1 VGEPDSKTLKYFM
14 LEGFLMAVV
23 FAKKTAPSGTVF
35 KFLFYTTY
43 RSGR

>member
-1 VGEPDSKTLKYFM
+1 MGEPDSKTLKYFM

-23 FAKKTAPSGTVF
+23 FAKKNSTSGTVF
-35 KFLFYTTY
+35 SFLSYTTY